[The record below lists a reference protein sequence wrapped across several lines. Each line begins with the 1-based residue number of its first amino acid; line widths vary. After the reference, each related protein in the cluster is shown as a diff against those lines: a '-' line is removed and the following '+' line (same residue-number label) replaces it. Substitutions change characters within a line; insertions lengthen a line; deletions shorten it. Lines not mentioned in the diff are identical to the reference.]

1 MKRIKLRITAKI
13 LLVLLGL
20 SLVSLLLFM
29 TIALNNMVSLREY
42 ALQSTTTL
50 GARTVE
56 DSGTALKL
64 QAEEELLMLAIDQA
78 ALSNAMF
85 DKVASEADVIANF
98 VIQQWSNPQQVPA
111 RHIYFQSEKPDTIYA
126 ASVAV
131 LAPGVKTEEVSADL
145 KLCSSL
151 DNIFIPILQND
162 YNVTQIYLGTES
174 GIAQLYPWASG
185 LPATFDPRE
194 REWYKAAKQTR
205 TSGWSNLMID
215 AVSGKPMI
223 TFFRPIYGT
232 NRQLIGVVGAD
243 VTIET
248 INQKIINTQVGKNG
262 YAFLVDSHG
271 GIIAHPGMQLK
282 NTKWDETLE
291 MESLLQTKNPD
302 LFKMVGEMI
311 TGNSGVNRMM
321 LEGSEKYIAYAPITR
336 TGWSI
341 AVVMP
346 VSEIVAPIEAT
357 KVRIDSATADFSN
370 NINSQINLMQLIF
383 IISTAGIL
391 IIVAAAAYLL
401 SRRITRPLV
410 ALNRGVKVI
419 GKGNLDHRLV
429 ANTGDEIQDLAEA
442 FNKMAEDLQEYIRDL
457 KETTSAKERIESEL
471 RVATEIQSSM
481 LPRLFPPF
489 PDRKEFDLYAT
500 MNSAREVAGD
510 FYDFFFVGQNKLYFV
525 IGDVC
530 GKGIPAAL
538 FMAISKTLLR
548 TEGLR
553 GFSPEEVL
561 FSVNNTL
568 YPDNEASM
576 FFTGLCAVLD
586 TETGVVTIANGGHN
600 PPVISYG
607 GKPFEY
613 IQLPKG
619 LVVGAMPDTKYES
632 RTYQLKPHDTIFL
645 YTDGVTEAMDPEQK
659 LYSEARLLT
668 FLNGVQGKSVDEIIH
683 GVRADIDVFARGAEQ
698 WDDITMLALE
708 YNGPSK
714 KGS

>member
-1 MKRIKLRITAKI
+1 MKHIKLKITAKI
-13 LLVLLGL
+13 LLILLSL
-20 SLVSLLLFM
+20 SLVSLLIF
-29 TIALNNMVSLREY
+29 TAIALNNMVSLREY
-42 ALQSTTTL
+42 SLQSTTAL
-50 GARTVE
+50 GDRTVE
-56 DSGTALKL
+56 DSSTALKM

-85 DKVASEADVIANF
+85 DKVSSEADVISNF
-98 VIQQWSNPQQVPA
+98 VIQQWSNPQQVPV
-111 RHIYFQSEKPDTIYA
+111 RHIYFQDERPDSIYA
-126 ASVAV
+126 ASVAL
-131 LAPGVKTEEVSADL
+131 LAPGVTVEEVSADL
-145 KLCSSL
+145 KLCANL

-162 YNVTQIYLGTES
+162 YNLTQIYVGTES
-174 GIAQLYPWASG
+174 GIAQLYPWATDI
-185 LPATFDPRE
+185 PASFDPRE
-194 REWYKAAKQTR
+194 REWYKMAKQTR
-205 TSGWSNLMID
+205 SSGWTNVMID

-223 TFFRPIYGT
+223 TFFRPIY
-232 NRQLIGVVGAD
+232 NASRELIGVVGAD

-271 GIIAHPGMQLK
+271 SVIAHPGMQIK
-282 NTKWDETLE
+282 NKKWDETLE
-291 MESLLQTKNPD
+291 MESLLQTKNPA

-321 LEGSEKYIAYAPITR
+321 LEGEEKYIAYAPITR

-346 VSEIVAPIEAT
+346 VAEIVAPIEAT
-357 KVRIDSATADFSN
+357 KVRIDSATADFSK
-370 NINSQINLMQLIF
+370 NINSQINQMQLI
-383 IISTAGIL
+383 L
-391 IIVAAAAYLL
+391 IITTIGMLVIVAVAAILL
-401 SRRITRPLV
+401 SRRITRPIV
-410 ALNRGVKVI
+410 ALNKGVKVI
-419 GKGNLDHRLV
+419 GSGDLNHRLNV
-429 ANTGDEIQDLAEA
+429 STGDEIQDLAGA
-442 FNKMAEDLQEYIRDL
+442 FNKMAEDLQVYIRDL
-457 KETTSAKERIESEL
+457 QQTTSAKERIESEL

-489 PDRKEFDLYAT
+489 PDRQEFDLYAI
-500 MNSAREVAGD
+500 MNAAREVGGD

-586 TETGVVTIANGGHN
+586 TDTGEITIANGGHN
-600 PPVISYG
+600 PPVISSG

-632 RTYQLKPHDTIFL
+632 RTYKLQPHDTIFL
-645 YTDGVTEAMDPEQK
+645 YTDGVTEAMDPDQQ
-659 LYSEARLLT
+659 LYSEGRLLKC
-668 FLNGVQGKSVDEIIH
+668 LNSMQGKSASEIIH

-708 YNGPSK
+708 YNGNGQT
-714 KGS
+714 GS

>member
-1 MKRIKLRITAKI
+1 
-13 LLVLLGL
+13 
-20 SLVSLLLFM
+20 
-29 TIALNNMVSLREY
+29 
-42 ALQSTTTL
+42 
-50 GARTVE
+50 VE
-56 DSGTALKL
+56 DSSSALKL
-64 QAEEELLMLAIDQA
+64 QAEEELLLLAIDQA
-78 ALSNAMF
+78 ALSNALF
-85 DKVASEADVIANF
+85 DKVASEADVVANF
-98 VIQQWSNPQQVPA
+98 VIQMWSNPQQAPVK
-111 RHIYFQSEKPDTIYA
+111 HVYFQTERPDTIYA

-131 LAPGVKTEEVSADL
+131 LAPGVSAEAVSGDL
-145 KLCSSL
+145 KLCASL

-162 YNVTQIYLGTES
+162 YNVMQMYVGTES
-174 GIAQLYPWASG
+174 GVVQVYPWATG
-185 LPATFDPRE
+185 IPPAYDPRE
-194 REWYKAAKQTR
+194 REWYKTAKMTR
-205 TSGWSNLMID
+205 TSGWSNVTID
-215 AVSGKPMI
+215 AISGKPMI
-223 TFFRPIYGT
+223 TFFRPVYDSS
-232 NRQLIGVVGAD
+232 RQLIGVVGAD

-271 GIIAHPGMQLK
+271 SVIARPGMQIK

-291 MESLLQTKNPD
+291 MESLLKTTNQD

-311 TGNSGVNRMM
+311 TGNSGVTRME
-321 LEGSEKYIAYAPITR
+321 LDGSDKYIAYAPITR

-346 VSEIVAPIEAT
+346 VAEIVAPIEAT
-357 KVRIDSATADFSN
+357 KARIDTSTADFSK
-370 NINSQINLMQLIF
+370 NINSQINLMQLI
-383 IISTAGIL
+383 L
-391 IIVAAAAYLL
+391 IITSLGMLVIVAVSAWLL
-401 SRRITRPLV
+401 SRRITRPIVL
-410 ALNRGVKVI
+410 LNRGVKVI
-419 GKGNLDHRLV
+419 GRGDLDHRLEV
-429 ANTGDEIQDLAEA
+429 NTGDEIQDLALA
-442 FNKMAEDLQEYIRDL
+442 FNKMAEDLKDYIRDL

-489 PDRKEFDLYAT
+489 PDRKEFDLFAT

-561 FSVNNTL
+561 YSVNNTL

-586 TETGVVTIANGGHN
+586 TETGEITIANGGHN
-600 PPVISYG
+600 PPIISYG

-632 RTYQLKPHDTIFL
+632 RTYKLQPHDTIFL
-645 YTDGVTEAMDPEQK
+645 YTDGVTEAMDPDQK
-659 LYSEARLLT
+659 LYSEDRLLKY
-668 FLNGVQGKSVDEIIH
+668 LNGMQGKKVDELIH

-708 YNGPSK
+708 YNGNIK
-714 KGS
+714 KTG

>member
-1 MKRIKLRITAKI
+1 MKRIKLKITAKI

-20 SLVSLLLFM
+20 SLVSLLIFM
-29 TIALNNMVSLREY
+29 TVSLNNMVSLREY
-42 ALQSTTTL
+42 ALKSTTAL
-50 GARTVE
+50 GARAVE
-56 DSGTALKL
+56 DSSSALKL

-78 ALSNAMF
+78 ALSNALF
-85 DKVASEADVIANF
+85 DKVSSEADVISNF
-98 VIQQWSNPQQVPA
+98 VIQMWSNPQQVPTK
-111 RHIYFQSEKPDTIYA
+111 HIYFQAEKPDTIYA
-126 ASVAV
+126 ASVAI
-131 LAPGVKTEEVSADL
+131 LAPGVSAEAVSGDL
-145 KLCSSL
+145 KLCASL

-174 GIAQLYPWASG
+174 GIAQLYPWATG
-185 LPATFDPRE
+185 IPATFDPRE
-194 REWYKAAKQTR
+194 REWYKTAKQTR
-205 TSGWSNLMID
+205 TSGWTNVMID
-215 AVSGKPMI
+215 AVSNKPMI
-223 TFFRPIYGT
+223 TFFRPIYD
-232 NRQLIGVVGAD
+232 NDRKLIGVVGAD

-271 GIIAHPGMQLK
+271 SIIAHPGMQIK
-282 NTKWDETLE
+282 NKKWDETLE
-291 MESLLQTKNPD
+291 MESLLQTKNQD

-311 TGNSGVNRMM
+311 TGNSGVNRME

-346 VSEIVAPIEAT
+346 VAEIVAPIEAT
-357 KVRIDSATADFSN
+357 KGLIDTATADFSK
-370 NINSQINLMQLIF
+370 NINNQINLMQLILVL
-383 IISTAGIL
+383 TTVGML
-391 IIVAAAAYLL
+391 LIVAVAASLL
-401 SRRITRPLV
+401 SRRITQPIV
-410 ALNRGVKVI
+410 ALNKGVKVI
-419 GKGNLDHRLV
+419 GRGDLGHRLDV
-429 ANTGDEIQDLAEA
+429 QTGDEIQDLAGA

-510 FYDFFFVGQNKLYFV
+510 FYDFFFVGKNKLYFV

-586 TETGVVTIANGGHN
+586 TETGEITIANGGHN
-600 PPVISYG
+600 PPIISYG

-632 RTYQLKPHDTIFL
+632 RTYKLKPHDTIFL
-645 YTDGVTEAMDPEQK
+645 YTDGVTEAMDPDQK
-659 LYSEARLLT
+659 LYSEARLLK
-668 FLNGVQGKSVDEIIH
+668 FLNGMQGKSVDDIIR

-698 WDDITMLALE
+698 WDDITMLSLE
-708 YNGPSK
+708 YNGNIK
-714 KGS
+714 